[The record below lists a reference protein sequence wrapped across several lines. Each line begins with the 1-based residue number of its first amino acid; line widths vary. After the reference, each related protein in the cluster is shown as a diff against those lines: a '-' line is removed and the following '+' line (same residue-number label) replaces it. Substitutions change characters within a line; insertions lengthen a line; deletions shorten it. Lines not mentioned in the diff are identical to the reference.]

1 MAKKKKTN
9 EDLPNENQET
19 NDASDNFGLP
29 DIEYKPLDRV
39 DEVVVV
45 TEVRETTVEP
55 EPQPFYKEEAPMEN
69 DEPQVVV
76 FEEEE
81 KSNSNVIIGIVIV
94 LVLALG
100 GYLVYKFV
108 YEPRQLAKQEQLAKD
123 AAAKKAAD
131 AEAAR
136 LAEQQEAERKRLEA
150 EAVAKPVAPAI
161 GTIETLSGRT
171 GRYYVVI
178 SSAIDDDLIMDRAKA
193 VSPKGV
199 STKIIPPFGK
209 WKYFRLTIGD
219 YDTYALAQTSADA
232 AKAEYGGGV
241 WVIKY

>member
-1 MAKKKKTN
+1 MAKKRKTN

-39 DEVVVV
+39 EEVVPN
-45 TEVRETTVEP
+45 ERTVEP
-55 EPQPFYKEEAPMEN
+55 EHQPSYKETDMSN
-69 DEPQVVV
+69 DEPQIV

-81 KSNSNVIIGIVIV
+81 KSNSNVVLGLVIV
-94 LVLALG
+94 LVIALG
-100 GYLVYKFV
+100 GFLVYKFV
-108 YEPRQLAKQEQLAKD
+108 YVPRQLAAQEQADKD
-123 AAAKKAAD
+123 AAAKARAD

-136 LAEQQEAERKRLEA
+136 LAQQQEDERARLEA
-150 EAVAKPVAPAI
+150 EAAKNAKPAI
-161 GTIETLSGRT
+161 GTIETLSART

-178 SSAIDDDLIMDRAKA
+178 SSAIDGDLIMDRAKA

-199 STKIIPPFGK
+199 STKIIPPFAK
-209 WKYFRLTIGD
+209 WKFFRLTIGD
-219 YDTYALAQTSADA
+219 YDTYAIAQTNADA
-232 AKAEYGGGV
+232 AKADYGSGV

>member
-9 EDLPNENQET
+9 EDLPNENQGT

-39 DEVVVV
+39 EEVVVV
-45 TEVRETTVEP
+45 HETTVEP
-55 EPQPFYKEEAPMEN
+55 ESQPSYKETDMSN
-69 DEPQVVV
+69 DEPQIV

-81 KSNSNVIIGIVIV
+81 KSNSNVVLGLVIV
-94 LVLALG
+94 VVIALAG
-100 GYLVYKFV
+100 FLVYKFV
-108 YEPRQLAKQEQLAKD
+108 YLPRQVAAQEQLDKD
-123 AAAKKAAD
+123 AAAAKVRAD

-136 LAEQQEAERKRLEA
+136 LAQQEEERKRLEA
-150 EAVAKPVAPAI
+150 EEAAKNAKPAI
-161 GTIETLSGRT
+161 GTIETLSART

-178 SSAIDDDLIMDRAKA
+178 SSAIDDDLIMDRAKTI
-193 VSPKGV
+193 SPKGV
-199 STKIIPPFGK
+199 STKIIPPFAK

-219 YDTYALAQTSADA
+219 YDTYAIAQTNADA
-232 AKAEYGGGV
+232 AKGEYGSGV